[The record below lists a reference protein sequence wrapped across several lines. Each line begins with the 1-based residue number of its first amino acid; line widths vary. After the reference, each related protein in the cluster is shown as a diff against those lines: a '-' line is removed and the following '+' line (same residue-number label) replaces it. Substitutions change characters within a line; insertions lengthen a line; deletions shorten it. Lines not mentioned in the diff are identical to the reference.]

1 MTSLAADLI
10 VAGLL
15 VLTSTWC
22 AVLYRQLQRLRVDRS
37 DVEAF
42 LSAVDGAA
50 CRAELAIAGLRDGAA
65 DAQRRLALDQQALDQ
80 RMAELARL
88 IENAGRMA
96 RRVESAL
103 HQGARAMAEEAV
115 QRERPRDPPHRPP
128 AEPRPAAPE
137 HRGPNASTRS
147 PRPRL
152 EAELARLLERLR

>member
-22 AVLYRQLQRLRVDRS
+22 AVLCRRLQRLRVDRS
-37 DVEAF
+37 DIETF
-42 LSAVDGAA
+42 LSAIDGAA
-50 CRAELAIAGLRDGAA
+50 RRAEVAIAGLRDGAA
-65 DAQRRLALDQQALDQ
+65 DAQRRLAVDQQALDQ
-80 RMAELARL
+80 RVAELTRL
-88 IENAGRMA
+88 IESAGRMA
-96 RRVESAL
+96 RRVESAV

-115 QRERPRDPPHRPP
+115 QRDRSGDPPHERPSAKAEGHAP
-128 AEPRPAAPE
+128 A
-137 HRGPNASTRS
+137 ASTRS

>member
-1 MTSLAADLI
+1 MTSIAADLI

-22 AVLYRQLQRLRVDRS
+22 AVLYRQLQRLRMDRS
-37 DVEAF
+37 DVETF
-42 LSAVDGAA
+42 LSAIDAA
-50 CRAELAIAGLRDGAA
+50 ARRAELAIAGLRDGAA
-65 DAQRRLALDQQALDQ
+65 DSQRRLAVDQQALDQ

-115 QRERPRDPPHRPP
+115 QRERPRDPSHETL
-128 AEPRPAAPE
+128 AERRAAG
-137 HRGPNASTRS
+137 HDIRGQYEYTP
-147 PRPRL
+147 
-152 EAELARLLERLR
+152 